1 MIAIITQ
8 GVINNFPFVKVI
20 ICVKY
25 SMHYLVLKSLE
36 ICFQTCIMNCLKIL
50 FQDTISRKGNIS
62 TQVVKDEGSVQ
73 YIISQYKTLFLIPS
87 NETRSSLIL
96 T

>member
-1 MIAIITQ
+1 MIAIITK

-36 ICFQTCIMNCLKIL
+36 ICFQTCIVIDFK
-50 FQDTISRKGNIS
+50 KG
-62 TQVVKDEGSVQ
+62 K
-73 YIISQYKTLFLIPS
+73 
-87 NETRSSLIL
+87 
-96 T
+96 